1 MLQGFLKNKVSKP
14 FLKNGLFFIG
24 IAFFTVCFFYPLK
37 PVHASILSNIFDFF
51 TGKEAHGGETV
62 SPAAISM
69 PLLGSSVNPVWPDDN
84 GSFAN
89 ADHTLSASQDNAL
102 VAPRNPIGI
111 ISDDVQD
118 TIVVYL
124 VQKGDVPSVIA
135 TKFGISLNTLLWANN
150 IKNPNLIKEGDEL
163 IILPV
168 SGVHYEVKKG
178 DTLEAIAKKFKG
190 DSAEIAS
197 FNGLAIDEMLE
208 PGSAIIIPD
217 GELTP
222 APSSP
227 GTVPSSTVKSSRLA
241 GLPDYRGYFM
251 RPIFGGR
258 KSRGIHGYNGID
270 LANSCGFPVMASAGG
285 TVIIARN
292 AGWNGGYGKYIV
304 IAHPNGT
311 QTLYAHLSM
320 ILGSTGQQVAQGSQI
335 AKIGSTGNSTGCHV
349 HFEIRGAKNPF

>member
-1 MLQGFLKNKVSKP
+1 
-14 FLKNGLFFIG
+14 
-24 IAFFTVCFFYPLK
+24 
-37 PVHASILSNIFDFF
+37 
-51 TGKEAHGGETV
+51 
-62 SPAAISM
+62 M
-69 PLLGSSVNPVWPDDN
+69 PLLGSSVNPVWPDDD
-84 GSFAN
+84 GSFVG
-89 ADHTLSASQDNAL
+89 ADYVLSVSQDNAL
-102 VAPRNPIGI
+102 VAPRNPIGT
-111 ISDDVQD
+111 ISDDVRD
-118 TIVVYL
+118 TILVYI
-124 VQKGDVPSVIA
+124 VQKGDAPSVIA
-135 TKFGISLNTLLWANN
+135 AKFGISLSTLLWANN

-178 DTLEAIAKKFKG
+178 DTLEVIAKKYKG
-190 DSAEIAS
+190 DPAEIAS
-197 FNGLAIDEMLE
+197 FNGLAIDEVLE
-208 PGSAIIIPD
+208 PGSAVIIPD
-217 GELTP
+217 GELAPTP
-222 APSSP
+222 PSP
-227 GTVPSSTVKSSRLA
+227 GTTPSPNITPSRFA

-270 LANSCGFPVMASAGG
+270 LAQSCGMPVMASAGG
-285 TVIIARN
+285 TIIIARN
-292 AGWNGGYGKYIV
+292 TGWNGGYGKYIV